1 MAPPKTINAPR
12 GTIKGASLQNLV
24 TFSIRSAPV
33 PDVILQFLLH
43 NLTTLRTL
51 QQDRQTDRDSSI
63 DIAPES
69 ELAGAEGNVLYT
81 PSVRA
86 DQFWNAL
93 EEKCKEAGGE
103 WVDICDRIW
112 SFGPR
117 HAGGCVLVDCRKD
130 TTPLSCVTLRCHLG
144 VVNVSFRLKRRLSR
158 NTSAQT
164 TIDATESD
172 VDFTGY
178 VETGFQLATFQGP
191 LCAEPVEGMAYFLES
206 IDIDTDGIQKE
217 IGRVSHVFD
226 CNIY

>member
-1 MAPPKTINAPR
+1 MR
-12 GTIKGASLQNLV
+12 Y
-24 TFSIRSAPV
+24 
-33 PDVILQFLLH
+33 
-43 NLTTLRTL
+43 LTL
-51 QQDRQTDRDSSI
+51 
-63 DIAPES
+63 
-69 ELAGAEGNVLYT
+69 
-81 PSVRA
+81 
-86 DQFWNAL
+86 
-93 EEKCKEAGGE
+93 
-103 WVDICDRIW
+103 
-112 SFGPR
+112 SF
-117 HAGGCVLVDCRKD
+117 
-130 TTPLSCVTLRCHLG
+130 G

-164 TIDATESD
+164 TIDASESD